1 MMNFIGNY
9 KDSWKIEQNVKI
21 KYHSS
26 TFIFLVYYKVYS
38 KYYIKM
44 MFSYQ
49 KNQLIVK
56 KNTYDMRQKY
66 AFFVFYCN

>member
-1 MMNFIGNY
+1 MMNFIRNY
-9 KDSWKIEQNVKI
+9 KDSWRIEQNVKI

-38 KYYIKM
+38 KYYKKM

-49 KNQLIVK
+49 KIQLIVE
-56 KNTYDMRQKY
+56 KNTYDMCQK
-66 AFFVFYCN
+66 